1 MLDPMP
7 TSLKVTFT
15 GGGDT
20 ALAARLELPDGA
32 EPRAYAIFAHCFTCG
47 KDAVAASRIARALT
61 DHGIAVLRFDFT
73 GLGQS
78 GGDFGNTGFS
88 SNVQDL
94 VAAADYLRA
103 EHAAP
108 SLLVGHSLG
117 GAAVLA
123 ARHLVP
129 EVRAVATIGAP
140 ADPSHIAHLLRDA
153 RDTIEREGE
162 ATVSL
167 GGRDFCVRRSF
178 LADIADQ
185 PQAERIREL
194 KAALL
199 VMHSPQDEV
208 VGVDNAR
215 RIFDTARHPKSFVS
229 LDGADHLL
237 TRRPDAQYAASVL
250 AAWASRY
257 LPVPDFSPEA
267 QQAVFEA
274 QQDTAVIVTET
285 GTGPLQQLIT
295 AGRHRLVADEP
306 VPVGGDTG
314 PNPYDLLLAALGA
327 CTSMT
332 LRMYAERKNLPL
344 EKVTVALRHDRIHAK
359 DCEECESTAGFIDR
373 IDRVIRLE
381 GPLTQEQRARLQEI
395 ADKCPVHRT
404 LTSETVI
411 HTSLHSDDQA
421 LTGEE

>member
-1 MLDPMP
+1 MS

-15 GGGDT
+15 GGGGA
-20 ALAARLELPDGA
+20 ALAARLELPDGTG
-32 EPRAYAIFAHCFTCG
+32 PRAYAIFAHCFTCG

-88 SNVQDL
+88 SNVDDL
-94 VAAADYLRA
+94 VAAADYLRT

-108 SLLVGHSLG
+108 RLLVGHSLG

-123 ARHLVP
+123 ARHRIP
-129 EVRAVATIGAP
+129 ETRAVAVIGAP

-199 VMHSPQDEV
+199 VMHAPQDET
-208 VGVDNAR
+208 VGIDNAR
-215 RIFDTARHPKSFVS
+215 RIFDTARHPKSFVA

-237 TRRPDAQYAASVL
+237 SRRPDAEYAAAVL
-250 AAWASRY
+250 AAWAGRY
-257 LPVPDFSPEA
+257 LPEPAPEPTPA
-267 QQAVFEA
+267 PTLPAEVSA
-274 QQDTAVIVTET
+274 DTAVTVTET
-285 GTGPLQQLIT
+285 GTGIGGLQQLIT
-295 AGRHRLVADEP
+295 AGRHHLVADEP
-306 VPVGGDTG
+306 VPTGGDTG

-332 LRMYAERKNLPL
+332 LRMYATRKNLPL
-344 EKVTVALRHDRIHAK
+344 EKVTVSLRHDRIHAR
-359 DCEECESTAGFIDR
+359 DCEECESADGFVDR
-373 IDRVIRLE
+373 IDRTIRLD
-381 GPLTQEQRARLQEI
+381 GPLTDEQRTRLLEI

-411 HTSLHSDDQA
+411 RTVLA
-421 LTGEE
+421 

>member
-1 MLDPMP
+1 MS
-7 TSLKVTFT
+7 TSLRVTFT
-15 GGGDT
+15 GGGDV
-20 ALAARLELPDGA
+20 ALAARLELPEGA
-32 EPRAYAIFAHCFTCG
+32 APRAYAIFAHCFTCG

-88 SNVQDL
+88 SNVEDL
-94 VAAADYLRA
+94 VAAADYLRGQY
-103 EHAAP
+103 AAP
-108 SLLVGHSLG
+108 SLLIGHSLG

-123 ARHLVP
+123 ARHRIP

-140 ADPSHIAHLLRDA
+140 ADPSHITHLLREA
-153 RDTIEREGE
+153 REDIERDGE

-167 GGRDFCVRRSF
+167 GGRDFCVRSSF
-178 LADIADQ
+178 LDDIADQ

-215 RIFDTARHPKSFVS
+215 RIFDGARHPKSFVS

-237 TRRPDAQYAASVL
+237 TRRADAEYAASVL
-250 AAWASRY
+250 AAWVSRY
-257 LPVPDFSPEA
+257 LPEPQAGVGATVPDA
-267 QQAVFEA
+267 AV
-274 QQDTAVIVTET
+274 VVTEADAE
-285 GTGPLQQLIT
+285 GLQQLIT
-295 AGRHRLVADEP
+295 AGGHHLVADEP
-306 VPVGGDTG
+306 VPTGGDTG

-332 LRMYAERKNLPL
+332 LRMYATRKELPL
-344 EKVTVALRHDRIHAK
+344 EKVTVSLRHDRIHAK
-359 DCEECESTAGFIDR
+359 DCKECESTAGFVDR
-373 IDRVIRLE
+373 IDRTIQLD
-381 GPLTQEQRARLQEI
+381 GPLTQEQRDRLLEI

-411 HTSLHSDDQA
+411 QTA
-421 LTGEE
+421 LAEPEVSSVV